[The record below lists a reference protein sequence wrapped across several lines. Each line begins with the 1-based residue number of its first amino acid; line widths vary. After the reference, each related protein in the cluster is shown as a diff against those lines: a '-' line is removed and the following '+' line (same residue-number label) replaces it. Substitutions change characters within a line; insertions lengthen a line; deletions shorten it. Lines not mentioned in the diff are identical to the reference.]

1 MAKKINISL
10 VGGQPLPVYIPVIN
24 ERPDAVYLL
33 HSGQT
38 KRQAGYIKLLL
49 ATKMPTTA
57 VVMVPLDTNLDT
69 AARQLRASAGV
80 WCKGDCTATVN
91 VSGGTKGWSIICSNV
106 FGGIDNATV
115 IYIDQ
120 NNVVWDIKSST
131 HSTADASVLSLD
143 DYASLFGLECKKTDF
158 AEYTDADR
166 LAAQQLNEL
175 HSKNAKALGEMTG
188 YLQEH
193 SDKISTDYTAKKGKG
208 KGSLAWDKAERCFTG
223 SITDYDGRHAQ
234 EFTISSPN
242 CRRLMFNTG
251 WFEFLVADLLSSWPL
266 ARKVWTNVHFYNPKG
281 SFPNDINSAK
291 NKNNAEGDLN
301 EVDIIVETTKGKLLY
316 VECKTQVHNATDIDK
331 FNTVVKK
338 TGGLGSKLIFV
349 TKKPIDGVALKN
361 IENQGIR
368 RFVYRDIEGNKSKFF
383 DELYKYLDSIN
394 EK

>member
-10 VGGQPLPVYIPVIN
+10 VGGQPLPVYIPIVT
-24 ERPDAVYLL
+24 ERPDVVYLL
-33 HSGQT
+33 HSDQT
-38 KRQAGYIKLLL
+38 TRQANSIKQAL
-49 ATKMPTTA
+49 AAKLPQTRAELVKLNTD
-57 VVMVPLDTNLDT
+57 LN
-69 AARQLRASAGV
+69 AAHVQLNAFASV
-80 WCKGDCTATVN
+80 WCKADSTVTLN
-91 VSGGTKGWSIICSNV
+91 VSGGTKGWSIICCKV
-106 FGGIDNATV
+106 FGGLNNVTT

-120 NNVVWDIKSST
+120 NSEVWDINTLK
-131 HSTADASVLSLD
+131 HWNVDATRLSLD
-143 DYASLFGLECKKTDF
+143 DYASLFGLKCKKTDF
-158 AEYTDADR
+158 SATYTDADR
-166 LAAQQLNEL
+166 QAAQQLNKL
-175 HSKNAKALGEMTG
+175 HSKNAKALGEMAG
-188 YLQEH
+188 YL
-193 SDKISTDYTAKKGKG
+193 SDHTNETSTSHNSC
-208 KGSLAWDKAERCFTG
+208 SLAWDKAERCFTG
-223 SITDYDGRHAQ
+223 SITDYDGRNAQ

-242 CRRLMFNTG
+242 CRRLMLNTG
-251 WFEFLVADLLSSWPL
+251 WFEFLVADLLSSWPP

-281 SFPNDINSAK
+281 SLPNDINSTK
-291 NKNNAEGDLN
+291 NKNNAESDLN

-316 VECKTQVHNATDIDK
+316 VECKTQVHNTTDIDK

>member
-10 VGGQPLPVYIPVIN
+10 VGGQPLPVYIPIIN
-24 ERPDAVYLL
+24 ERPDVVYLL

-38 KRQAGYIKLLL
+38 KRQAGYIKRLL

-131 HSTADASVLSLD
+131 HSMADASELSLD

-158 AEYTDADR
+158 SATYTDADR
-166 LAAQQLNEL
+166 QAAQQLNEL
-175 HSKNAKALGEMTG
+175 HSKNAKALGEMAG
-188 YLQEH
+188 YL
-193 SDKISTDYTAKKGKG
+193 SDHTNETSTSHNSC
-208 KGSLAWDKAERCFTG
+208 SLAWDKAERCFTG
-223 SITDYDGRHAQ
+223 FITDYKGLNPQ
-234 EFTISSPN
+234 EFTIGSPN
-242 CRRLMFNTG
+242 CRRLMLNTG
-251 WFEFLVADLLSSWPL
+251 WFEFLVADLLSSWPQ
-266 ARKVWTNVHFYNPKG
+266 ARNVWTNVHFYNPKG
-281 SFPNDINSAK
+281 SFPNDINSTK
-291 NKNNAEGDLN
+291 NKNNAESDLN

-316 VECKTQVHNATDIDK
+316 VECKTQVHNTTDIDK

-368 RFVYRDIEGNKSKFF
+368 RFVYRDIESNKSKFF